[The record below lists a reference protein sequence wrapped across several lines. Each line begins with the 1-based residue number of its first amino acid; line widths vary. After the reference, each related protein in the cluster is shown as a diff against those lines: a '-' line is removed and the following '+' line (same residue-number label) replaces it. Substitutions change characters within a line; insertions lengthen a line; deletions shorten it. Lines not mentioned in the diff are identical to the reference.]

1 MSGPGSGGRLQKNIW
16 RHKGHGFFQS
26 IEDIHAR
33 IMKLLTL
40 KWINKEG
47 SKQISKSNFSHR
59 GIIARPLKTTA
70 KKIFRATRIKDG
82 PSFSES
88 AIRRVW
94 WPVRAHA
101 TVGYASWT
109 ELPCPCLYTSSALLA
124 DAPKSVL
131 IAAKYRPTSWY
142 DGSGNHLFPKLHQI
156 SESSIFFPPPYN
168 AFFTQNKWS
177 KQTIWSGIVALW
189 LRKRDIHQFL
199 DMTFSTRKHGTSV
212 LVHRICMSSQQPAC
226 VHPWEMHRQHL
237 SPHVVL
243 LSASVHL
250 EVPSCRDNTLLCW
263 NSVKALG
270 VQNNHAP
277 QKGL

>member
-1 MSGPGSGGRLQKNIW
+1 MSGPGSGGRFQKNIG
-16 RHKGHGFFQS
+16 RYKGHGLFQS

-88 AIRRVW
+88 AIWRVW

-101 TVGYASWT
+101 TVG
-109 ELPCPCLYTSSALLA
+109 CPCLYTSSALLA

-131 IAAKYRPTSWY
+131 IAAKYRPASWY
-142 DGSGNHLFPKLHQI
+142 DGSGNHLFPLLFKTTPDFR
-156 SESSIFFPPPYN
+156 E
-168 AFFTQNKWS
+168 
-177 KQTIWSGIVALW
+177 
-189 LRKRDIHQFL
+189 
-199 DMTFSTRKHGTSV
+199 
-212 LVHRICMSSQQPAC
+212 
-226 VHPWEMHRQHL
+226 QHL
-237 SPHVVL
+237 FSPSIQCL
-243 LSASVHL
+243 FY
-250 EVPSCRDNTLLCW
+250 P
-263 NSVKALG
+263 K
-270 VQNNHAP
+270 QM
-277 QKGL
+277 K